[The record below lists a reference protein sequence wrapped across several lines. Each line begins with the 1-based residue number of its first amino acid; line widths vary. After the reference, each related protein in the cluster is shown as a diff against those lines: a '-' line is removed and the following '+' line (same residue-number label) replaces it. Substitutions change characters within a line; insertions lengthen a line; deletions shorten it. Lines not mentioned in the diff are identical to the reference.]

1 MQLLMFDLRCVAKIK
16 KVGYSIFIQ
25 KEGEKNR

>member
-1 MQLLMFDLRCVAKIK
+1 MQLLMFEMCGKDIK

-25 KEGEKNR
+25 KEGEKNK